1 MAANFRGSVSGDEA
15 WRIFLRQPVP
25 TYIVNLKPVLKGLR
39 ALEFASL
46 VGLDEHLIK
55 HPELARS
62 FLRKMKVLAVNP
74 AALALADTSDEQEF
88 IDHFPDFFSDES
100 IRALRSSLL
109 QIADGRDELEENV
122 PIITCSGRKLVVQFY
137 MRPVYDGDLSQV
149 ICNFI
154 EISHWKR
161 AEEALSREKQTLN
174 GSPVFSFRW
183 RNAEGWPVES
193 VSPNIVQLGYTPAEL
208 LSGRVPFVRLV
219 HEDDLPRVGEEVMQF
234 SATGQTGFEQDYRI
248 YTASGE
254 VRWIYDYTSIVRDAN
269 GEITH
274 YDGILLDITSRKQ
287 AEQALRASEQRYQE
301 MFESNPVSIW
311 VEDIRAVIPVYDAL
325 RKQGV
330 TDFHNYFS
338 QHPDLIFELAG
349 LTQILDINAATVAMF
364 EADSK
369 SQLLGSLDKVFC
381 AESLEG
387 SIALHA
393 ALAAGRSVVEVET
406 VNRTLTGRRL
416 NILIKISVPV
426 ATDYSRVLVTL
437 VDITDRKQVEE
448 KLAASE
454 QELATIFDNMQDT
467 YYRTDSNGVLVRL
480 GPGVKAM
487 LGYDPDELLG
497 VQLASLYVDPQ
508 KREEF
513 LLMLSELGGRVSAH
527 QINLLNKQGEPVW
540 VSTSSQ
546 YTYDADGVVNGVEGI
561 ARDITGQVKIAQAL
575 AESERRQAEA
585 NRIARMGHL
594 DQNIDTGALI
604 WSVEIY
610 EMLGITDTT
619 VAADPELFLSCI
631 EESDR
636 ERILQDVEENIRT
649 GGACAHRFAIR
660 DLHGNSKYLESKAE
674 IFVVNGE
681 RHLIG
686 YVRDIT
692 DENKIADEI
701 RKARDAA
708 EQANRLKS
716 DFLANMSHEIRTPM
730 NGVVGFV
737 NLLSRTD
744 LDSEQR
750 DYVETMKTSMG
761 DLLTIINDILDFSRI
776 ESDKLT
782 IHHTQFDLLEAVSD
796 VIKLFSAAAHARN
809 LELDMV
815 LGDRVPLTVEGDP
828 VRLRQVLSNLIGNA
842 VKFTEQGGIKLH
854 VAVNASHGDD
864 FTLRFEVEDSGVG
877 IAATSIDHLFDA
889 FTQIHTGK
897 AGGTGLGLAI
907 SRRLVELMGGDISVR
922 QREGGG
928 TIFSFVLPLR
938 RLQQDALTYPLHP
951 IPELHDYA
959 GKRVLVVDD
968 NLINRKLITTLLGKM
983 GVVAVEAEDGHGA
996 VECHGN
1002 DCFDLIMMDIRMPG
1016 MDGVE
1021 ATRHIRVKEQRHQ
1034 RIPIVA
1040 LTAHALPHER
1050 EKFILAGMDD
1060 CLTKPVRE
1068 EDLFALLQTHLH
1080 QD

>member
-1 MAANFRGSVSGDEA
+1 MEQVSGAEA
-15 WRIFLRQPVP
+15 WRLFLRQPVA
-25 TYIVNLKPVLKGLR
+25 TYIVNLKPVLVGLR

-55 HPELARS
+55 NPELARS
-62 FLRKMKVLAVNP
+62 FLRKMKVLAANP
-74 AALALADTSDEQEF
+74 AALALAEVSDEQEF
-88 IDHFPDFFSDES
+88 IDHFSDFFSDES

-109 QIADGRDELEENV
+109 MIADGKDELEESV
-122 PIITCSGRKLVVQFY
+122 PIITRSGRKLIVQFY
-137 MRPVYDGDLSQV
+137 MRPVYEGDLSQV
-149 ICNFI
+149 ICNFF

-161 AEEALSREKQTLN
+161 AEEALSREKQTLH

-193 VSPNIVQLGYTPAEL
+193 VSPNIVQLGYTPDDL
-208 LSGRVPFVRLV
+208 FSGRVPFVNMV
-219 HEDDLPRVGEEVMQF
+219 HEDDLPRVGEEVMQY
-234 SATGQTGFEQDYRI
+234 SASGQTGFEQDYRI

-274 YDGILLDITSRKQ
+274 YDGFLLDITLRKQ
-287 AEQALRASEQRYQE
+287 AEQALRASEQRYLE
-301 MFESNPVSIW
+301 MFESNPAAIW
-311 VEDIRAVIPVYDAL
+311 VEDVSEAIPVYQAL
-325 RKQGV
+325 RQQGV
-330 TDFHNYFS
+330 EDFHDYFS
-338 QHPDLIFELAG
+338 RHPELVFELAAR
-349 LTQILDINAATVAMF
+349 TRVLDINAATVAMF

-369 SQLLGSLDKVFC
+369 SQLMGSLAKVFC
-381 AESLEG
+381 ADSLAG
-387 SIALHA
+387 SIAVHA
-393 ALAAGRSVVEVET
+393 ALAEGRSVIEVET
-406 VNRTLTGRRL
+406 VNQTMTGRRL
-416 NILIKISVPV
+416 NVLIKISLP
-426 ATDYSRVLVTL
+426 ADTDYSKLLVTM

-454 QELATIFDNMQDT
+454 LELATIFANMQDT
-467 YYRTDSNGVLVRL
+467 YYRTDSQGILVRV
-480 GPGVKAM
+480 GPGVKQM
-487 LGYDPDELLG
+487 LGYEPDDLLG
-497 VQLASLYVDPQ
+497 VALSSLYAEPQ
-508 KREEF
+508 QRDEF
-513 LLMLSELGGRVSAH
+513 IRALNESGGKVPAYHSK
-527 QINLLNKQGEPVW
+527 LLNRQGEVVW
-540 VSTSSQ
+540 VSSSSQ
-546 YTYDADGVVNGVEGI
+546 YVYDGDGAVLGVEGI
-561 ARDITGQVKIAQAL
+561 TRDITEQVKTMQAL

-594 DQNIDTGALI
+594 DRNLDSGELI
-604 WSVEIY
+604 WSKEIY
-610 EMLGITDTT
+610 EILGISDDS
-619 VAADPELFLSCI
+619 VAADSELFISCI
-631 EESDR
+631 VES
-636 ERILQDVEENIRT
+636 ERHRIMQDLQEGLRT
-649 GGACAHRFAIR
+649 GESCAHHFAIR
-660 DLHGNSKYLESKAE
+660 DIHGNEKYIEFKAE
-674 IFVVNGE
+674 LFIVDDE
-681 RHLIG
+681 RHMIG

-692 DENKIADEI
+692 EENKIADEL
-701 RKARDAA
+701 REARDVA

-737 NLLSRTD
+737 NLLSRTN

-761 DLLTIINDILDFSRI
+761 DLLAIINDILDFSRI

-782 IHHTQFDLLEAVSD
+782 IHNMKFDLLEAVSD
-796 VIKLFSAAAHARN
+796 VVNLFSAAAHARN
-809 LELDMV
+809 LELNLL
-815 LGDRVPLTVEGDP
+815 LGERVPLTVEGDP

-842 VKFTEQGGIKLH
+842 VKFTEQGGINLH
-854 VAVNASHGDD
+854 VSVAASLGDD

-877 IAATSIDHLFDA
+877 IAASDIDHLFDA
-889 FTQIHTGK
+889 FTQVHTGL

-928 TIFSFVLPLR
+928 TIFSFTLPLR

-951 IPELHDYA
+951 IPELQDYA
-959 GKRVLVVDD
+959 GKRVLVADD

-983 GVVAVEAEDGHGA
+983 GVVTVEAEDGHEA

-1002 DCFDLIMMDIRMPG
+1002 DGFDLIMMDIRMPG

-1021 ATRHIRVKEQRHQ
+1021 ATRHIRIKEQSHQ

-1040 LTAHALPHER
+1040 LTAHALAHER

-1068 EDLFALLQTHLH
+1068 EDLFALLQTYLN
-1080 QD
+1080 QG